1 MFKKYDNVYIKHNY
15 YTDARQISGKVGY
28 IADVAQDMYTVKIPH
43 STGLEAEYILYAHE
57 LESLEPKH
65 GQAPVTAK
73 DSTTNTT
80 DIAYIRG
87 EDLINPKD
95 TTYYW
100 KGYTDGLARAIELF
114 TEGRHE

>member
-28 IADVAQDMYTVKIPH
+28 IADVAQDMYTVRVPH
-43 STGLEAEYILYAHE
+43 KTGLEAEYVLYAHE

-65 GQAPVTAK
+65 GQAPAR
-73 DSTTNTT
+73 TTLEYRENRKVENLTRPTHTT
-80 DIAYIRG
+80 
-87 EDLINPKD
+87 E
-95 TTYYW
+95 YW
-100 KGYTDGLARAIELF
+100 QGYTDGMARAIELF